1 VSSCGRST
9 SAASRIRAQV
19 RSNKGGHQRR
29 KAPGLTALRGGCYG
43 EAYGRN
49 RREEDHPSERLSK
62 VPADR
67 LRESQARVDS
77 DPRDEKV
84 TAIRDQ
90 KSRCR
95 GVRLHGWKMDACGL
109 IDRASDLLVACSSI

>member
-1 VSSCGRST
+1 MAKPTVEIVGK
-9 SAASRIRAQV
+9 RIILL
-19 RSNKGGHQRR
+19 SGYQRC
-29 KAPGLTALRGGCYG
+29 PPTG
-43 EAYGRN
+43 
-49 RREEDHPSERLSK
+49 SER
-62 VPADR
+62 
-67 LRESQARVDS
+67 SQARVDS